1 MTLTPSR
8 DAAVDEI
15 QRRVNAHLRA
25 AGPGPWSRYFTPH
38 LVTGASS
45 PLHDELNAWHRRELD
60 RPPGAMDAVGAPR
73 GHGKACSLGTVIPT
87 PAGWTTMRDVQV
99 GDYILG
105 RDGAPTR
112 VTHKSA
118 ILTDRRLYRVT
129 FNTGEAVT
137 VDADHEW
144 TIEPRDAHPRTL
156 TTEQLLTVNPARRR
170 VPVADPLTLPALPL
184 PIGPYT
190 LGAWLSEGARAAGR
204 LTLNDTDAAHI
215 EERIRS
221 EGETGH
227 RVASSGTGAVGF
239 RVDRLTTRLRDAGIL
254 GGRAVPAAYLRGS
267 AAQRQALLEGIVDT
281 DGSVSPAGQVEVT
294 TTHSRAYADQL
305 AELVHTL
312 GMRCKVYEGR
322 AVLNGRDVGPKWRV
336 TWTPYRRVASLPRKV
351 ARCRLDGP
359 QAARQAGRLIAS
371 ITPAPTEPVQCVTVD
386 APDHLY
392 LIGRGFIPTHNSPR
406 ASRSPPCGTPR
417 PAPDGSP

>member
-15 QRRVNAHLRA
+15 QRRVNTHLRA

-184 PIGPYT
+184 PIGAYT
-190 LGAWLSEGARAAGR
+190 SARGCPKVPAP
-204 LTLNDTDAAHI
+204 
-215 EERIRS
+215 
-221 EGETGH
+221 
-227 RVASSGTGAVGF
+227 
-239 RVDRLTTRLRDAGIL
+239 RDA
-254 GGRAVPAAYLRGS
+254 
-267 AAQRQALLEGIVDT
+267 
-281 DGSVSPAGQVEVT
+281 SP
-294 TTHSRAYADQL
+294 
-305 AELVHTL
+305 
-312 GMRCKVYEGR
+312 
-322 AVLNGRDVGPKWRV
+322 
-336 TWTPYRRVASLPRKV
+336 
-351 ARCRLDGP
+351 
-359 QAARQAGRLIAS
+359 
-371 ITPAPTEPVQCVTVD
+371 
-386 APDHLY
+386 
-392 LIGRGFIPTHNSPR
+392 
-406 ASRSPPCGTPR
+406 
-417 PAPDGSP
+417 